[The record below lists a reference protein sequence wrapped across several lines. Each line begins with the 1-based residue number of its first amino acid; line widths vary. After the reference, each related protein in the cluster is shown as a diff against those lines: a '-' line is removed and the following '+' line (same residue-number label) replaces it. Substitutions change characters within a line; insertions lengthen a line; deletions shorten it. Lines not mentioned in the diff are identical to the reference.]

1 MNTSLSRAIIN
12 NNNLKPLYCYV
23 LLWKTQCHFYSSL
36 LIVKVNIQAVCIEQ
50 TFSDE
55 HCFVKN
61 ILYLIQLLFSFMIR
75 LALNNTLKK
84 VKFILWLDLPI
95 ILTDYI
101 FKLRIVELSASDFWQ
116 KKGMRS
122 STTPS
127 SLSLLTLIY
136 AIPPRTASS
145 VSLLLILYPMES
157 KGYMI

>member
-1 MNTSLSRAIIN
+1 
-12 NNNLKPLYCYV
+12 
-23 LLWKTQCHFYSSL
+23 
-36 LIVKVNIQAVCIEQ
+36 
-50 TFSDE
+50 
-55 HCFVKN
+55 
-61 ILYLIQLLFSFMIR
+61 MIR